1 MSVERYRKISKIQ
14 IWNYNTPRIRA
25 HYPKPTQND
34 YEVGYIRRYFIQKI
48 NDINASIYE
57 ISSVESKRLSQHK
70 NYTIVSIKWRIS
82 GPIERTFK
90 NSVVD
95 RGVRESNRIAIS
107 LVNDTM
113 PNLKNYLPNLLQFHK

>member
-14 IWNYNTPRIRA
+14 KWNYSNPRIRA
-25 HYPKPTQND
+25 HYPKPTQNN

-48 NDINASIYE
+48 NDINAPIYE
-57 ISSVESKRLSQHK
+57 ISSVESKRLSEYK
-70 NYTIVSIKWRIS
+70 NYIIVSIKWRIS

-90 NSVVD
+90 NSVID

-107 LVNDTM
+107 LVSDDM
-113 PNLKNYLPNLLQFHK
+113 PNLKNYLPSLLQFHK